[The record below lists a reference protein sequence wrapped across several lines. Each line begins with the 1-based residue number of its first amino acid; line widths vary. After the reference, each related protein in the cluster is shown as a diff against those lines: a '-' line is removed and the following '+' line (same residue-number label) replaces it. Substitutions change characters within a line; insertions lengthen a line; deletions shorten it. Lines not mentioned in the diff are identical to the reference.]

1 MSKISGLL
9 LAAGAGRRF
18 GQDKLTHALPNGEL
32 LAVPACRNLAAGVD
46 EVLAVVRPG
55 NGMLADSLAA
65 QGAKVVVFAD
75 ADLGM
80 GSSLAF
86 AVQACPD
93 AGGWLVALADM
104 PWIAPATISRLAE
117 SLRAGAAIVA
127 PRYQGRRGHPVG
139 FAGRFGGDLAGLSGD
154 IGAKAVIRKHL
165 EQLHL
170 LDCDDPGVLR
180 DVDRPA
186 DLTHLIL

>member
-1 MSKISGLL
+1 MSKITGLL

-32 LAVPACRNLAAGVD
+32 LAVRACRNLAAGVD

-117 SLRAGAAIVA
+117 SLHAGAAIVA

-139 FAGRFGGDLAGLSGD
+139 FAGRFAGDLAGLSGD
-154 IGAKAVIRKHL
+154 IGAKSVISAHL
-165 EQLHL
+165 HHL
-170 LDCDDPGVLR
+170 LIIDCDDPGVLR